1 MTIYNFQSDDA
12 RRFAME
18 QGARTRESGDELQ
31 FKICPYCRSSKDQY
45 TFAINL
51 KSGQF
56 HCLRASCGVKGNM
69 ITLHKDFGFS
79 LGQEADRYYDGEKK
93 YRDLGKA
100 RKIEVKPAAIRYM
113 QSRGISEAV
122 TKRYG
127 ITTQKANE
135 NILVFPFMDIGG
147 ILRFVKYRK
156 TDFDKTKDNAKE
168 WCERNCMPILFGMNQ
183 CNLQNKTLIMTEGQ
197 IDSLSVTEAGFENA
211 VSVPTGKN
219 GFTWVPHCWDFLQN
233 FETLIVFG
241 DFERGEIT
249 LLSDMEQRFHGT
261 VKHVLPEDYRD
272 CKDANELLQKYGPDA
287 VKAAVNNA
295 EPSPIRE
302 VISLDRVKRE
312 NLSDME
318 HIRTSIENLDKMLG
332 GFYMGQLILL
342 TGERGDGKSTLASQ
356 FATAALAQ
364 AYSVFFYSGELL
376 DWYFK
381 AWFDFQC
388 AGPKH
393 INATRN
399 SFGGESYSVDGE
411 ALDRIERWYKD
422 RFYLYRND
430 SVLEDEHKTLLETM
444 ETAIKQYGCRVLFLD
459 NLMTA
464 MSDDLSRDQF
474 RQQTAFVKNLAMM
487 AKQYNVLIF
496 LVAHP
501 RKGNGY
507 QFSNDDVAGS
517 SNITNLVDVTLRYT
531 RPLDTEDPD
540 NPARVLQVL
549 KNRLNGKTHRH
560 NECIKLYFNEAS
572 RRISE
577 RLNFNWPLGWEEAP
591 APVQEHEIAED
602 DEALPF

>member
-1 MTIYNFQSDDA
+1 MTIYNFQADDA

-45 TFAINL
+45 KFAINL
-51 KSGQF
+51 KTGQF

-135 NILVFPFMDIGG
+135 NILVFPFMDTGG
-147 ILRFVKYRK
+147 SLRFVKYRK

-168 WCERNCMPILFGMNQ
+168 WCERNCMPILFGMSQ

-197 IDSLSVTEAGFENA
+197 IDSLSVAEAGFENA

-241 DFERGEIT
+241 DHERGEIT

-261 VKHVLPEDYRD
+261 VKHVRPEDYRD

-302 VISLDRVKRE
+302 VISLDKVKRE
-312 NLSDME
+312 SVRDGTYQKSAPGARQDARRLLHGAVDPADRRARGRQIDTCFSVRHGGLGTGLLS
-318 HIRTSIENLDKMLG
+318 
-332 GFYMGQLILL
+332 ILL
-342 TGERGDGKSTLASQ
+342 FGRADGL
-356 FATAALAQ
+356 
-364 AYSVFFYSGELL
+364 VFQSMVRL
-376 DWYFK
+376 
-381 AWFDFQC
+381 
-388 AGPKH
+388 P
-393 INATRN
+393 
-399 SFGGESYSVDGE
+399 V
-411 ALDRIERWYKD
+411 
-422 RFYLYRND
+422 
-430 SVLEDEHKTLLETM
+430 
-444 ETAIKQYGCRVLFLD
+444 CRSAPHQRHQEQL
-459 NLMTA
+459 
-464 MSDDLSRDQF
+464 R
-474 RQQTAFVKNLAMM
+474 R
-487 AKQYNVLIF
+487 
-496 LVAHP
+496 
-501 RKGNGY
+501 RK
-507 QFSNDDVAGS
+507 
-517 SNITNLVDVTLRYT
+517 
-531 RPLDTEDPD
+531 
-540 NPARVLQVL
+540 LQ
-549 KNRLNGKTHRH
+549 R
-560 NECIKLYFNEAS
+560 
-572 RRISE
+572 
-577 RLNFNWPLGWEEAP
+577 
-591 APVQEHEIAED
+591 
-602 DEALPF
+602 

>member
-1 MTIYNFQSDDA
+1 
-12 RRFAME
+12 ME
-18 QGARTRESGDELQ
+18 QGARTRTSGDELQ

-51 KSGQF
+51 KTGTF
-56 HCLRASCGVKGNM
+56 NCLRASCGVKGNM

-93 YRDLGKA
+93 YRDIHRA
-100 RKIEVKPAAIRYM
+100 RKIDVKPAAIRYM
-113 QSRGISEAV
+113 MSRGISEAV
-122 TKRYG
+122 TVKYN

-135 NILVFPFMDIGG
+135 NILVFPFEDKDGV
-147 ILRFVKYRK
+147 LRFVKYRK
-156 TDFDKTKDNAKE
+156 TDFQKGKDKNKE
-168 WCERNCMPILFGMNQ
+168 WCERGCMPILFGMSQ
-183 CNLQNKTLIMTEGQ
+183 CNMQNKTLIMTEGQ

-241 DFERGEIT
+241 DYERGEIT

-261 VKHVLPEDYRD
+261 VKHVRPEDYRD
-272 CKDANELLQKYGPDA
+272 CKDANELLQKYGPEA

-302 VISLDRVKRE
+302 VISLDMVKRE
-312 NLSDME
+312 NLADME
-318 HIRTSIENLDKMLG
+318 HMRTTLEELDRMLG

-364 AYSVFFYSGELL
+364 AYSVFFYSGELM

-388 AGPKH
+388 AGPKY
-393 INATRN
+393 INGARN
-399 SFGGESYSVDGE
+399 SYGSETYSVDGA

-422 RFYLYRND
+422 RFFLYRNETA
-430 SVLEDEHKTLLETM
+430 LEDEHKTLLETM

-464 MSDDLSRDQF
+464 IADDLSKDQY
-474 RQQTAFVKNLAMM
+474 RQQTAFVKRLALM
-487 AKQYNVLIF
+487 AKEYNVLIF

-501 RKGNGY
+501 RKSNGY
-507 QFSNDDVAGS
+507 QFGNDDVAGS

-531 RPLDTEDPD
+531 RPFDTEDPD

-549 KNRLNGKTHRH
+549 KNRLNGRTHRR
-560 NECIKLYFNEAS
+560 NECIKLYFNESS

-577 RLNFNWPLGWEEAP
+577 KLNFDWPLGWEDQR
-591 APVQEHEIAED
+591 QEVYKEED
-602 DEALPF
+602 EPLPF